1 MADSEES
8 KGRSYFFILC
18 VIMSDIVLHYFGSK
32 ARAESI
38 KLALYLAHVPYK
50 FEAVTDW
57 PKMKEEGLKS
67 GSLPFGQVPM
77 LHIDGM
83 DLVQTESIL
92 RYISMK

>member
-1 MADSEES
+1 
-8 KGRSYFFILC
+8 
-18 VIMSDIVLHYFGSK
+18 MSDIVLHYFGSK

-38 KLALYLAHVPYK
+38 KLALYLAHMSYV